1 MDATTPPPAAPA
13 AGAPAGNATSVAA
26 ADHKADTPPP
36 AAPSLVDQALKQDET
51 AKPADA
57 KADAKP
63 GVIELKLPDGFVA
76 DQAALDTFKATA
88 SELGLD
94 APKAQ
99 KLFDQYVALETSR
112 NAAVEKSVAE
122 QEAKWSAEVQ
132 ADPDLG
138 GAKLPVT
145 IREVR
150 AAVDFVGKDFGTLI
164 AKTGFGSH
172 PAVVRALVKV
182 GRALKDDSIAGTSKA
197 APPAS
202 ERKSDAELFYG
213 TPTAAAKEQ

>member
-1 MDATTPPPAAPA
+1 MDATTPPPAAAAATAPPA
-13 AGAPAGNATSVAA
+13 AGT
-26 ADHKADTPPP
+26 TPPP
-36 AAPSLVDQALKQDET
+36 AAEKPTVAAPSLVDQALKQDET
-51 AKPADA
+51 PKPTDA
-57 KADAKP
+57 KGTDAKP
-63 GVIELKLPDGFVA
+63 GAIELKLPDGFVA
-76 DQAALDTFKATA
+76 DQAALDTFKTTA

-94 APKAQ
+94 GPKAQ
-99 KLFDQYVALETSR
+99 KLFDQYVALETAR
-112 NAAVEKSVAE
+112 NAAAEKSVAE

-150 AAVDFVGKDFGTLI
+150 AAVDFLGKDFGTLI

-172 PAVVRALVKV
+172 PSVVRALVKV
-182 GRALKDDSIAGTSKA
+182 GRALKDDSIAGTSKT